1 MKTTSLSAS
10 GGHETFQLWTRKC
23 SSHSMNKMKTD
34 ICALLVSISV
44 FFITLAEAKQT
55 KEKNCYR
62 LNPPKNGSFQQI
74 DFFED
79 QAFTKPLELQLRS
92 DGLFDGE
99 NWKWFWRLD
108 LHALWK

>member
-1 MKTTSLSAS
+1 
-10 GGHETFQLWTRKC
+10 
-23 SSHSMNKMKTD
+23 MKTD

-62 LNPPKNGSFQQI
+62 LIPPKNGSFQQI

-92 DGLFDGE
+92 DGLFDGKKQLCLWSL
-99 NWKWFWRLD
+99 NGGSGTKPKFSLD
-108 LHALWK
+108 GDFAAPILDPTC